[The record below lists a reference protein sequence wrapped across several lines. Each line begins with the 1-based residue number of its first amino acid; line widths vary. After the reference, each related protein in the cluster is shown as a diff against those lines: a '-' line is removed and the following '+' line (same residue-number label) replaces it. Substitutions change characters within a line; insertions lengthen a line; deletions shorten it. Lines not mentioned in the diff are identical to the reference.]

1 MNYPLI
7 SEYLEAIKS
16 AEDNFNELTNLRPV
30 LCDDRQPVMTSGN
43 FAVVF
48 KMKDEQS
55 GKFYALKC
63 FTKEQEGR
71 EEAYHQIADAL
82 KDVDSPYLVSFRY
95 LDKEL
100 FVDTEQT
107 TETEFPVLLM
117 DWVEGKTLDKYLRK
131 NLDDNYAL
139 EMLAYR
145 FSQLAQWLIPQPF
158 AHGDLKP
165 DNIIVREDGTLV
177 LVDYDG
183 MYVPAM
189 KGQKARELGSPDFR
203 HPLRT
208 ENDFD
213 EYIDDFSIATILFS
227 LNHITKN
234 SSLLNKFGASDR
246 LLLSKNDYHNLDEAK
261 VIQYLYPAD
270 DFVDANLMILKFALD
285 DGYFK
290 NVELSWFRIL
300 NNPIETP
307 PVAAPS
313 KIKVMYNGC
322 SFNMIYVE
330 GGSYYKGAQ
339 IDSPRMPNYDIEA
352 ENDEGPVKA
361 CHVDSFWISESLVTM
376 DIWPWFADNPDG
388 IYPYNIRE
396 RCEDDYLN
404 AVYGVTYNDCALF
417 MRGLSKATNVN
428 FDFPTETEWEFAAR
442 GGIYSKGYKYSGS
455 DSLDEIA
462 LYGKETDGYG
472 IPLCKVK
479 TKKPNELGI
488 YDMTGGL
495 YEWCKNEY
503 SPEDFIDFDRS
514 LIPYLLDNPTIH
526 VKRGGCITS
535 NAHEC
540 RITNRR
546 RDNFFKIA
554 ADKERRTYYEGGDDY
569 YPSVYRWQVGLRLV
583 AHNIDISSI
592 ENNIIR
598 SFSDE
603 ITEAEIDGK
612 TIDVFGAEYAG
623 DKLIKI
629 PDDIID
635 YSVIDGTKHI
645 VRDIFYDSKEKK
657 IQNVHLPSSLQVI
670 GASAFGGCKSL
681 SRIIIPDGVF
691 RIGNGA
697 FSNCKLLSRIVLP
710 STIRY
715 LENSAFSG
723 CCSLREITIP
733 DGVETLEYNLFAFC
747 CNLERI
753 VIPTSIITI
762 CDNVFW
768 NCTKLKSIT
777 LPENVKEIK
786 RNPFRGSGI
795 EEIICKSPYFVYE
808 NGLLM
813 TADRKELIACLICKK
828 YISIPSTIEVIKD
841 DAFNGC
847 KNIEQIFLPVGLT
860 DIMDSAI
867 SDCPSLSELTIPS
880 TVRAIHRSFLAE
892 CGNFK
897 RLIIHSKDIWF
908 EDRSAFYKAE
918 SLSQIIISQEI
929 KNEFCKQFSDY
940 SEIIESY

>member
-7 SEYLEAIKS
+7 SEYIEALKA
-16 AEDNFNELTNLRPV
+16 AEDNFEELTYLRPV
-30 LCDDRQPVMTSGN
+30 LNGDGLPVMTGGN

-48 KMKDEQS
+48 KMKDIES
-55 GKFYALKC
+55 GKLYALKC

-71 EEAYHQIADAL
+71 AEAYHQIADAL
-82 KDVDSPYLVSFRY
+82 KDVESPYLVSLRY

-107 TETEFPVLLM
+107 AETEFPVLLM
-117 DWVEGKTLDKYLRK
+117 DWVQGKTLDKYLRE
-131 NLDDNYAL
+131 NLDDKYAL

-165 DNIIVREDGTLV
+165 DNILVREDGTLV

-183 MYVPAM
+183 MYVPVM
-189 KGQKARELGSPDFR
+189 KGKKARELGSPDFR
-203 HPLRT
+203 HPQRT

-213 EYIDDFSIATILFS
+213 DLIDDFAIATILFS
-227 LNHITKN
+227 LNHIAKN

-300 NNPIETP
+300 NKPIETLS
-307 PVAAPS
+307 VAEPRI
-313 KIKVMYNGC
+313 IKVMYNGR
-322 SFNMIYVE
+322 SFNMVYVE

-339 IDSPRMPNYDIEA
+339 KDSPRMPNYDFEA

-361 CHVDSFWISESLVTM
+361 CHVDGFWISESLVTM
-376 DIWPWFADNPDG
+376 DIWPWFADNPNG
-388 IYPYNIRE
+388 FSPYNIRE
-396 RCEDDYLN
+396 RCKDDYQN

-428 FDFPTETEWEFAAR
+428 FDFPTENEWEFAAR

-455 DSLDEIA
+455 NSINDVA
-462 LYGKETDGYG
+462 LYGKETDEYS

-479 TKKPNELGI
+479 TKNPNELGI

-495 YEWCKNEY
+495 YEWCKDDY
-503 SPEDFIDFDRS
+503 TIEDFVDFDKN
-514 LIPYLLDNPTIH
+514 LIPYLLDYPTIH
-526 VKRGGCITS
+526 VKRGGCMTS

-546 RDNFFKIA
+546 RDNSFRIV
-554 ADKERRTYYEGGDDY
+554 ADKERRTYYEGGDDF
-569 YPSVYRWQVGLRLV
+569 YPSVYWWQVGLRLV
-583 AHNIDISSI
+583 AHNIDKSSI
-592 ENNIIR
+592 ENNVIR
-598 SFSDE
+598 SFSDV
-603 ITEAEIDGK
+603 ITETEEISK
-612 TIDVFGAEYAG
+612 TIDAYGAEYAG

-629 PDDIID
+629 PDDITD
-635 YSVIDGTKHI
+635 YFVKDGTRHI
-645 VRDIFYDSKEKK
+645 VRGIFFDSKEKK
-657 IQNVHLPSSLQVI
+657 IQTIHLPSSLKVI
-670 GASAFGGCKSL
+670 GANAFWGCKNL
-681 SRIIIPDGVF
+681 CDIIIPNGVF
-691 RIGNGA
+691 RIGNRA
-697 FSNCKLLSRIVLP
+697 FSNCNLLSNISLP

-715 LENSAFSG
+715 IEDGAFSQ
-723 CCSLREITIP
+723 CYSLREIIIPNGVDTLENGLFSFCNNLEKVVIP
-733 DGVETLEYNLFAFC
+733 D
-747 CNLERI
+747 
-753 VIPTSIITI
+753 SIISI

-768 NCTKLKSIT
+768 NCAKLKTIT

-795 EEIICKSPYFVYE
+795 NEIICRSPFFVYE

-813 TADRKELIACLICKK
+813 TADRKELIACLTSKK
-828 YISIPSTIEVIKD
+828 YISVPSTIRVIRD

-847 KNIEQIFLPVGLT
+847 KNIELIFLPEGLT
-860 DIMDSAI
+860 NIMDSAI
-867 SDCPSLSELTIPS
+867 SDCSSLVELTIPS
-880 TVRAIHRSFLAE
+880 SVRAIHRSFLAE
-892 CGNFK
+892 CTNIK

-908 EDRSAFYKAE
+908 EDRSAFYKSE
-918 SLSQIIISQEI
+918 SLSHIIIPQEI
-929 KNEFCKQFSDY
+929 KEDFAKQFPDY
-940 SEIIESY
+940 SEITESY